1 MAQAFTPP
9 LSAPSVV
16 VGVDGSRAGLRAALW
31 ALTEATARDLPLHLV
46 AAAERGDTAAAQSA
60 VRAAASEVTAA
71 GATAVVRTDVVA
83 GHPTEVLLEASRR
96 AVMLCV
102 GDVGLKHF
110 DHTQAPRGGGV
121 GSTAAALVASA
132 HCPVAVVRGGG
143 TSVADGSGWVV
154 AELDSTPDSAAV
166 LQFAVEEARLRQA
179 PLRALGTWQSV
190 DHDPQTVEESGR
202 MVRLQLDRRL
212 EQWRHRYPDLDVTPI
227 AVRDS
232 GLTFLTENAAAIQL
246 VVIGARNNAAV
257 AELLGP
263 TGLSALHDTNC
274 SILVVDSQRL
284 L

>member
-9 LSAPSVV
+9 QPAPSIV

-46 AAAERGDTAAAQSA
+46 AAAEQGDTAAAQSA
-60 VRAAASEVTAA
+60 LRVAATEVTAA
-71 GATAVVRTDVVA
+71 ATPVMVRTDVIA
-83 GHPTEVLLEASRR
+83 GKPTEVLLEASRR

-110 DHTQAPRGGGV
+110 DHAQAHSGGGV
-121 GSTAAALVASA
+121 GSTAAALVAAA
-132 HCPVAVVRGGG
+132 HCPVAVVRGDGPPQ
-143 TSVADGSGWVV
+143 ADRSGWVV
-154 AELDSTPDSAAV
+154 VELDSTPDSAAV
-166 LQFAVEEARLRQA
+166 LQFAVEEARLRRA
-179 PLRALGTWQSV
+179 PLRALGTWQSTE
-190 DHDPQTVEESGR
+190 HDPQTVEESGR

-232 GLTFLTENAAAIQL
+232 GLTFLTENAATIQL
-246 VVIGARNNAAV
+246 VVIGARNTAAV

-263 TGLSALHDTNC
+263 AGLSALHDTNC